1 MLDGSKLLNTFMLSD
16 EGLKLRSLLDSYY
29 VLLDDVEKGKCSRIG
44 ATKEII
50 DIIHQWHVY
59 QDCIKYFCNTNVVL
73 KVDETYR
80 GIYDIDNDRW
90 VYALVV
96 PK

>member
-16 EGLKLRSLLDSYY
+16 KGLKLESLIDSYY
-29 VLLDDVEKGKCSRIG
+29 IITDDIEKGKCSRVE
-44 ATKEII
+44 EII
-50 DIIHQWHVY
+50 DIMHQWYVY
-59 QDCIKYFCNTNVVL
+59 QDCIKYFCNINVVL

-80 GIYDIDNDRW
+80 GIYDIDNGRW

>member
-16 EGLKLRSLLDSYY
+16 LGLKLESLLDSYY
-29 VLLDDVEKGKCSRIG
+29 VLTDDVEKGRCSRIG
-44 ATKEII
+44 ASKEL
-50 DIIHQWHVY
+50 IHLLDQWHVY
-59 QDCIKYFCNTNVVL
+59 QDCIKFFCNVNVVL
-73 KVDETYR
+73 KCDETYR

-90 VYALVV
+90 VYALIV